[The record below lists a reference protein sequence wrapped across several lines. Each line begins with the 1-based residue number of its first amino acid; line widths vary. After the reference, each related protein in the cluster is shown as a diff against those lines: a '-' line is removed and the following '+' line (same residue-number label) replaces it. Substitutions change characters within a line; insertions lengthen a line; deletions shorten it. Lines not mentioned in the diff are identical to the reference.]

1 VQGFFLFPLIT
12 RNGGKNC
19 YYSINMS
26 IEVQTITIFNRNDFR
41 KWLKKYHKKESKVA
55 VVIHKKHTGKTSPTH
70 RELIEEAICF
80 GWIDTTIKR
89 LDEDTF
95 LRNFS
100 KRNQN
105 SRWSDNT
112 LRYARE
118 LIKKGLM
125 TEEGIKFYKLGAA
138 KPTHDHG
145 IPKNPDMP
153 PELIK
158 ALSKNKKAKENFD
171 KYPPSTKRTMYR
183 WLLQAKLPET
193 RDKRLKRIVESAKS
207 NNKNLF
213 GPNTKAN
220 S

>member
-1 VQGFFLFPLIT
+1 MPTTL
-12 RNGGKNC
+12 
-19 YYSINMS
+19 
-26 IEVQTITIFNRNDFR
+26 QTITVFNKNDFR

-55 VVIHKKHTGKTSPTH
+55 VIVHKRHTGKPAPTH
-70 RELIEEAICF
+70 HELIEEAICF

-100 KRNQN
+100 KRNHN
-105 SRWSDNT
+105 SKWSDNT

-125 TEEGIKFYKLGAA
+125 AEEGMKFYTLGAA

-153 PELIK
+153 PELIR

-171 KYPPSTKRTMYR
+171 KFPPSAKKTFYR
-183 WLLQAKLPET
+183 WLLRAKLPET
-193 RDKRLKRIVESAKS
+193 RNKRVGQIVGSAQSK
-207 NNKNLF
+207 NKNFLR
-213 GPNTKAN
+213 PNTEAN
-220 S
+220 T

>member
-1 VQGFFLFPLIT
+1 MQRIVI
-12 RNGGKNC
+12 
-19 YYSINMS
+19 YS
-26 IEVQTITIFNRNDFR
+26 RNDLR
-41 KWLKKYHKKESKVA
+41 KWLKKHSKKESKLATIVY
-55 VVIHKKHTGKTSPTH
+55 KKHTGKPSPTH

-95 LRNFS
+95 VRNFS

-105 SRWSDNT
+105 SKWSDNT

-118 LIKKGLM
+118 LIKKGMM

-153 PELIK
+153 PDLITE
-158 ALSKNKKAKENFD
+158 LSKDKKAENAF
-171 KYPPSTKRTMYR
+171 KKFSPSSKKSLYR
-183 WLLQAKLPET
+183 WLLRAKLPET
-193 RDKRLKRIVESAKS
+193 RKKRIKHIIESARSK
-207 NNKNLF
+207 NKTILRPSEKTN
-213 GPNTKAN
+213 A
-220 S
+220 